1 MKSAVIF
8 CGMSGSGSSLYKK
21 NGTMYVRVL
30 LLRRNHQKPK
40 YTTVVLSNAISILL
54 DYIHCYTSCNGEIVT
69 LSGVC
74 CLYLWISANKKLT
87 RRAKRPVGDKV
98 TFLSEHCF
106 MFLFMLLY
114 EYKCTCLTKNSLRR
128 PATAITSPTCSKS
141 ASPS

>member
-8 CGMSGSGSSLYKK
+8 CGMSGSGSSLYKQ
-21 NGTMYVRVL
+21 NGTMYVHVL

-40 YTTVVLSNAISILL
+40 YTTVVLSNALSILL
-54 DYIHCYTSCNGEIVT
+54 DYIHCYTSCNGQIVT

-98 TFLSEHCF
+98 TFHLNIVSCF
-106 MFLFMLLY
+106 CSCFYMKTNVLVLP
-114 EYKCTCLTKNSLRR
+114 K
-128 PATAITSPTCSKS
+128 TA
-141 ASPS
+141 